1 MLRCICFSTL
11 IPISI
16 TLFLISST
24 KTWVH
29 VNNFIQFCF
38 TDVTLSVALAFIVM
52 KQTAYT
58 HMVSYTGNILGI
70 QNQIIPFGALSIRW
84 NKLQSLLVT
93 TVMNDSFQFTTCQYK
108 CNLLWLPL
116 SFLIYNIGN
125 SKLAL
130 LCFIYGSMDQW
141 NNGYEPML
149 LTFTVNKLTLDTCI
163 LQNQLGQEYLTRN

>member
-1 MLRCICFSTL
+1 MKITDTFDNLQMKYSPLSRLPCGTVILIMELLRCICFSTL

-125 SKLAL
+125 SKLA
-130 LCFIYGSMDQW
+130 F
-141 NNGYEPML
+141 
-149 LTFTVNKLTLDTCI
+149 
-163 LQNQLGQEYLTRN
+163 R

>member
-1 MLRCICFSTL
+1 MKVPSSKENIQNEVNEIMLRCICFSTL

-125 SKLAL
+125 SKLA
-130 LCFIYGSMDQW
+130 F
-141 NNGYEPML
+141 
-149 LTFTVNKLTLDTCI
+149 
-163 LQNQLGQEYLTRN
+163 R